1 MWFFSTREVAIFV
14 YAIGLLIYLLI
25 HKKAKSIVVPVIK
38 AACKIKLI
46 VPFLIVI
53 SFAAVFTW
61 VCTFLPFW
69 DWVYIKDII
78 FWTLF
83 AGVPVCFNAAS
94 REMEKHYFRNIIIDN
109 LKFVALVEFFTG
121 TFTFHIILELILQ
134 PLLVIFMILQSTLIK
149 KTEKVKK
156 IIDGLVG
163 ILGLG
168 ILALTIISAINSI
181 GSIQFIDI
189 IVGLALPIVLS
200 TLYLPVAYFFAVY
213 SKYEILFLRMGFK
226 ETDDKKLRR
235 KHRFEVMRCCKLSY
249 KKVSR
254 FLYEYVQ
261 KMYVKMSA
269 TEFQTLIDEF
279 RGERN
284 K

>member
-1 MWFFSTREVAIFV
+1 
-14 YAIGLLIYLLI
+14 
-25 HKKAKSIVVPVIK
+25 
-38 AACKIKLI
+38 
-46 VPFLIVI
+46 
-53 SFAAVFTW
+53 
-61 VCTFLPFW
+61 
-69 DWVYIKDII
+69 
-78 FWTLF
+78 
-83 AGVPVCFNAAS
+83 
-94 REMEKHYFRNIIIDN
+94 
-109 LKFVALVEFFTG
+109 
-121 TFTFHIILELILQ
+121 
-134 PLLVIFMILQSTLIK
+134 MILQSTLIE

-156 IIDGLVG
+156 FIDGLVG
-163 ILGLG
+163 FFGLG
-168 ILALTIISAINSI
+168 ILALTIISAIKSI

-226 ETDDKKLRR
+226 EPDDKKLRR

-284 K
+284 